1 MAYKAFSGAPAPRAQ
16 LPAAGLPAVARES
29 LPALQR
35 YFEVSLFLLVST
47 GVLAIVSMGK
57 LDMFSTFLPPAAL
70 LYKAIRVWRG
80 KGPEISARVAT
91 WLVLAYFLFYPVD
104 LFVLSRSLAAGAPN
118 PALYAA
124 LLATVHLVLFATLVR
139 LLSARTNRDYAFLAV
154 LAVTSMLAA
163 AILTAGTGFLAAL
176 GVFLVLA
183 VSTFVA
189 LEIRRSAAGAVSPPL
204 EPGSPLARRLNR
216 ALGITSAL
224 VAASTLAVG
233 GLLFFLIPRF
243 TTGYLSAINLQPG
256 LMTGFSDSV
265 TLGEIGKIMKNSAV
279 VMRIRIDGSDP
290 AAAQDVHWR
299 GIVYTNFDGRR
310 WFTPAHN
317 QGVLIADAAGQ
328 YWLGPSDLPPGES
341 HPLRYTVLMEPISTD
356 ALFVPP
362 RLASLHGRFMNDS
375 GGVGAPAR
383 HSFLLLDSTGSLFNP
398 AHNET
403 KIRYQG
409 ESNLPAVPPAELRQS
424 PALYP
429 DEIRSVY
436 LQLPPLD
443 PRIRKLAREIT
454 GASENEYDSAARIE
468 LYLKSHYGYTLDLT
482 GSPGED
488 PLAHFLFV
496 RRAGHCEYFASAMT
510 VMLRVIGIP
519 ARYVA
524 GFLPGEY
531 NDVGGDY
538 IVRESD
544 AHTWVEVY
552 FPRYGWITFDPT
564 PPGNAERSG
573 FFGRLGLY
581 WDWFQ
586 FAWSEWVIN
595 YDFSHQITL
604 GQNLQ
609 RTSRDLFSH
618 ARQSYERSKQR
629 AMRVLLALDRRIEAS
644 PYFLPGVLVFLVALL
659 FYMRGRSMIRYAA
672 ARWALRA
679 RRSGNLTAPLAS
691 LEYREM
697 LRLLERRGWKKAPP
711 QTPLEFAA
719 AIPSPEV
726 SAPVA
731 QLTELYQAAR
741 FGDHP
746 ARIEQMSSLLR
757 SIRILLRSG
766 KPSLR

>member
-1 MAYKAFSGAPAPRAQ
+1 MAYTTHLEARTPRTQ
-16 LPAAGLPAVARES
+16 LAVAGES

-47 GVLAIVSMGK
+47 GLLAIVSMGR
-57 LDMFSTFLPPAAL
+57 LDIFSTFLPPAAL
-70 LYKAIRVWRG
+70 IYKAIRLSRG
-80 KGPEISARVAT
+80 KGPEISTRVAT
-91 WLVLAYFLFYPVD
+91 WLVIAYFLFYPVD
-104 LFVLSRSLAAGAPN
+104 LFVLSHNLAAAAPN

-139 LLSARTNRDYAFLAV
+139 LFSARTNRDYAFLAV
-154 LAVTSMLAA
+154 LAVTSMLAS
-163 AILTAGTGFLAAL
+163 AILTAGTAFLAAL
-176 GVFLVLA
+176 GIFLVLA

-224 VAASTLAVG
+224 VAAGTLVVG

-243 TTGYLSAINLQPG
+243 TTGYLSAINLQSG

-265 TLGEIGKIMKNSAV
+265 TLGEIGKIMKNTAV

-310 WFTPAHN
+310 WFSPSHH
-317 QGVLIADAAGQ
+317 QDVLIPDATGE
-328 YWLGPSDLPPGES
+328 YWMGPSELPPGES
-341 HPLRYTVLMEPISTD
+341 HPLRYTVLMEPLSTD
-356 ALFVPP
+356 AIFVAP
-362 RLASLHGRFMNDS
+362 RLESLHGRFSNDS
-375 GGVGAPAR
+375 GGPGAPAR
-383 HSFLLLDSTGSLFNP
+383 HTFLVVDSTGSLFNP

-409 ESNLPAVPPAELRQS
+409 ESNLPAIPPAELRQS
-424 PALYP
+424 PPLFP
-429 DEIRSVY
+429 DEIRSIY
-436 LQLPPLD
+436 LQLPLLD
-443 PRIRKLAREIT
+443 PRIQELARKIT
-454 GASENEYDSAARIE
+454 AGSENEYDSAARIE
-468 LYLKSHYGYTLDLT
+468 LYLKSHYTYTLDLT
-482 GSPGED
+482 GPPADD

-496 RRAGHCEYFASAMT
+496 RRAGHCEYFAAAMT
-510 VMLRVIGIP
+510 VMLRAVGIP
-519 ARYVA
+519 ARYIA

-564 PPGNAERSG
+564 PPGSAQRSG
-573 FFGRLGLY
+573 LFGRLGLY

-586 FAWSEWVIN
+586 FAWSEWVVN
-595 YDFSHQITL
+595 YDFSHQITM

-609 RTSRDLFSH
+609 KTSRDLFSH
-618 ARQSYERSKQR
+618 ARQSYERNEQH

-644 PYFLPGVLVFLVALL
+644 PYFLPAVLVFLVALL

-679 RRSGNLTAPLAS
+679 RRSGDLTAPLAS

-719 AIPSPEV
+719 AIPSPEI

-741 FGDHP
+741 FGNHP

-757 SIRILLRSG
+757 SIRKLLRSG
-766 KPSLR
+766 KPSLS

>member
-1 MAYKAFSGAPAPRAQ
+1 MAFTAHLEARTARTQ
-16 LPAAGLPAVARES
+16 PAVAGES

-47 GVLAIVSMGK
+47 GLLAIVSMGR
-57 LDMFSTFLPPAAL
+57 LDIFSTFLPPAAL
-70 LYKAIRVWRG
+70 VYKAIRVWRG
-80 KGPEISARVAT
+80 KGPEISTRVAT
-91 WLVLAYFLFYPVD
+91 WLVIAYFLFYPVD
-104 LFVLSRSLAAGAPN
+104 LFVLSRNLGAAAPN

-139 LLSARTNRDYAFLAV
+139 LFSARTNRDYAFLAV

-176 GVFLVLA
+176 GIFLVLA

-204 EPGSPLARRLNR
+204 EPGSSLARRLNR

-224 VAASTLAVG
+224 VATGTLVIG

-243 TTGYLSAINLQPG
+243 TTGYLSAINLQSG

-265 TLGEIGKIMKNSAV
+265 TLGEIGKIMKNTAV

-290 AAAQDVHWR
+290 AGAQDVHWR
-299 GIVYTNFDGRR
+299 GMVYTNFDGRR
-310 WFTPAHN
+310 WFSPSHH
-317 QGVLIADAAGQ
+317 QDVLIPDATGE
-328 YWLGPSDLPPGES
+328 YWMGPSELPPGES
-341 HPLRYTVLMEPISTD
+341 HPLRYTVLMEPLSTD
-356 ALFVPP
+356 AIFVAP
-362 RLASLHGRFMNDS
+362 RLESLHGRFSNDS
-375 GGVGAPAR
+375 AGMGVPAR
-383 HSFLLLDSTGSLFNP
+383 HTFLVVDSTGSLFNP

-409 ESNLPAVPPAELRQS
+409 ESNLPAIPPAELRQS
-424 PALYP
+424 PPLLP
-429 DEIRSVY
+429 DEIRNIY

-443 PRIRKLAREIT
+443 PRIQQLARKIT
-454 GASENEYDSAARIE
+454 AGSENEYDSAARIE
-468 LYLKSHYGYTLDLT
+468 LYLKSHYTYTLDLS
-482 GSPGED
+482 GPPVED
-488 PLAHFLFV
+488 PLAHFLFD
-496 RRAGHCEYFASAMT
+496 RRAGHCEYFAAAMT
-510 VMLRVIGIP
+510 VMLRAVGIP

-564 PPGNAERSG
+564 PPGSAERSSL
-573 FFGRLGLY
+573 FGRLGLY

-586 FAWSEWVIN
+586 FAWSEWVVN
-595 YDFSHQITL
+595 YDFSHQIAM

-609 RTSRDLFSH
+609 KSSRDLFTH
-618 ARQSYERSKQR
+618 ARQSYERNEQH

-672 ARWALRA
+672 ARWALRT
-679 RRSGNLTAPLAS
+679 RRSGDLTAPLAS

-741 FGDHP
+741 FGNHP

-757 SIRILLRSG
+757 SIRKILRSG
-766 KPSLR
+766 KPSRS